1 MNTVFERIGLN
12 ANQLYWANVKLSFFK
27 AIPKFERSS
36 QTRAMSETAEA
47 CGTSELHLAVESG
60 DIVAV
65 KRSLQNGARLDV
77 MNKDEW

>member
-1 MNTVFERIGLN
+1 
-12 ANQLYWANVKLSFFK
+12 
-27 AIPKFERSS
+27 
-36 QTRAMSETAEA
+36 MSETAEA